1 MDFEWD
7 ADKADENLR
16 KHKVSFAEAAESFA
30 DPLGFVLSDYKHS
43 KTEERFYW
51 VGKSETG
58 RIITTRFTKRGD
70 NIRIIGAAEWRDFRR
85 LYNEK
90 TKSKKSKG

>member
-7 ADKADENLR
+7 SEKADENLQ

-30 DPLGFVLSDYKHS
+30 DTEGFVLQDQKRS
-43 KTEERFYW
+43 KSEERFYW

-58 RIITTRFTKRGD
+58 RIITTRFTKRGN
-70 NIRIIGAAEWRDFRR
+70 NIRIIGSAEWREFRR

-90 TKSKKSKG
+90 AKSKKS